1 MVRRHAVLSKAYA
14 AGQRSYRCTPPTHTR
29 SCLLPPSNC
38 SRPPPAPSSLTTR
51 RRRIAR
57 GSGRTEEQVAELIG
71 MFTSM
76 RAQMQTLSRM
86 MALSGGAQGEACC

>member
-1 MVRRHAVLSKAYA
+1 MH
-14 AGQRSYRCTPPTHTR
+14 PPTHTR